1 MSHFVR
7 KSLMILIGG
16 ILLSRFSSAAD
27 INDNQ
32 LWSSFAVY
40 RPVSRKII
48 LHVGPQYKWG
58 GNAQHHYLT
67 RYDAG
72 ADFGVNNW
80 LRPGFGFKR
89 ILKKNQQAVQATDAA
104 YVDVVLKWAG
114 NRLLFDIRNRG
125 ELRHV
130 KGGSIIFRARQRFR
144 MASAHSLG
152 AIKQR
157 PYVSGEYFYNFDA
170 AGWKTV
176 RLYAGSF
183 IDVGRPVHLDFY
195 YLFQLEKEDNA
206 WGGH

>member
-89 ILKKNQQAVQATDAA
+89 ILKKIS
-104 YVDVVLKWAG
+104 KPC
-114 NRLLFDIRNRG
+114 RLLMLPMWMLFSSGQGIG
-125 ELRHV
+125 CFL
-130 KGGSIIFRARQRFR
+130 IFAIAANYVMLKAAR
-144 MASAHSLG
+144 
-152 AIKQR
+152 
-157 PYVSGEYFYNFDA
+157 
-170 AGWKTV
+170 
-176 RLYAGSF
+176 
-183 IDVGRPVHLDFY
+183 
-195 YLFQLEKEDNA
+195 
-206 WGGH
+206 